1 MKQFFLTLLLS
12 FFFLN
17 QVFSEEKIFNLKE
30 ISTFHMNPDQNSP
43 IIYPI
48 ELGHEMVVEERKG
61 EWINVKDKITG
72 LKGWVFSENFS
83 EENPGNS
90 KNDNIY
96 NDSFEIFKEKVIEM
110 SKSIEDAI
118 GIKTFTDVTHLGGV
132 AAIVIADDDWFK
144 GRRHQNQAFQVY
156 DIWKDQ
162 NQTASF
168 LSFRTKD
175 GVEKFIV
182 LSGPHRPRYLKREVN

>member
-12 FFFLN
+12 FFFCN

-83 EENPGNS
+83 EVNPGNS
-90 KNDNIY
+90 KNTGIY
-96 NDSFEIFKEKVIEM
+96 DDSFKIFKEKVIEM

>member
-30 ISTFHMNPDQNSP
+30 ISTFHMDPDQNSP

-83 EENPGNS
+83 EKNPGNS

-175 GVEKFIV
+175 CVEKFIV

>member
-12 FFFLN
+12 FSFYN

-90 KNDNIY
+90 KNDSVY
-96 NDSFEIFKEKVIEM
+96 NDSFKIFKEKVIEM

-175 GVEKFIV
+175 GVEKFII